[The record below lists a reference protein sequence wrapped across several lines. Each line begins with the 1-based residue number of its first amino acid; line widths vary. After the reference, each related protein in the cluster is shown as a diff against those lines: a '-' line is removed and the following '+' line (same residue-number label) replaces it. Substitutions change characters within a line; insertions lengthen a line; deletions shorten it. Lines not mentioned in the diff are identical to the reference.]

1 VADRLEAEDLARAR
15 WYSFFSR
22 WFLASPDRQAIDLFI
37 PASAGSLHDAS
48 AQNASAQDTSP
59 PNPSLHESLP
69 ADATNEAA
77 ASPWLASAW
86 AAFAAAVAGESLET
100 IRSSYDD
107 TFISVGEAP
116 VSLHASVY
124 LTGFANERPLAEVRQ
139 WLAGQGIQSSREG
152 LLTEDHLGLLC
163 EAMAWLIVGRGDR
176 EAGAGDAA
184 MAGGESR
191 EGAEGE
197 QQYLFQH
204 FIAPVCDEFCQR
216 LSETPGAGIYR
227 ELGHLFAAFCAVERQ
242 AFEIER

>member
-1 VADRLEAEDLARAR
+1 MRDSSSASVADRLEAEDLARAR

-37 PASAGSLHDAS
+37 PASAGALQSRKRAKCERARHLAPE
-48 AQNASAQDTSP
+48 TR
-59 PNPSLHESLP
+59 PSLHESLP

-86 AAFAAAVAGESLET
+86 AAFASAVAGESLET

-139 WLAGQGIQSSREG
+139 WLARQGIQSSREG

-191 EGAEGE
+191 EGAEASSSTFSSISSPRSATSSASG
-197 QQYLFQH
+197 
-204 FIAPVCDEFCQR
+204 
-216 LSETPGAGIYR
+216 
-227 ELGHLFAAFCAVERQ
+227 
-242 AFEIER
+242 